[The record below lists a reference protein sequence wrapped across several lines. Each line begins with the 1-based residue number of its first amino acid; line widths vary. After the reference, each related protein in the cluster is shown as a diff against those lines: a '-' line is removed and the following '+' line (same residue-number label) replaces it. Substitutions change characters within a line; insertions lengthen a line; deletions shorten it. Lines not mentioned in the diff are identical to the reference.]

1 MVGRNLFVQE
11 LQDVSARL
19 QQQLPGLCSGA
30 YLCWA
35 YLPEQV
41 LQGVGIT
48 YYPDKSVFDP
58 ALCCTC
64 NMDVP
69 VLIQWFQILGSC
81 CASMGMCGNCS
92 SLLGL

>member
-1 MVGRNLFVQE
+1 MQE
-11 LQDVSARL
+11 LQDVFAHL

-48 YYPDKSVFDP
+48 YYPDKSVFDR
-58 ALCCTC
+58 ALLYMQHGCT
-64 NMDVP
+64 NSYPMISDT
-69 VLIQWFQILGSC
+69 GR
-81 CASMGMCGNCS
+81 
-92 SLLGL
+92 LLCQHGYVWQL